1 MKKEFNITG
10 MTCSACSARVER
22 VVNKI
27 EETSDV
33 TVNLLTNSMSLNLKD
48 ETATSKVLAAVEKAG
63 YTIAEVKKEIKK
75 EASKEKAVDLAK
87 TESDMLKFRLIVS
100 IVFLIPLM
108 YISMGGMMGAPL
120 PEFLSGHKGASS
132 YAFIQ
137 FLLAIPII
145 FVNRKYYIQG
155 FKSLFSLAPNMD
167 SLIAVGSSSALVYGI
182 FAIFRINYGIANG
195 DMDLVAAYHM
205 DLYFEA
211 AATILALITVG
222 KYLESKSREK
232 TTDAISK
239 LLDLAPKTAVV
250 LRNEI
255 EKTIDASEVLVGD
268 IVIVK
273 NGMAVP
279 VDGEVIEGSASF
291 DESSITGES
300 LPVLK
305 NIGDKVVTSSINK
318 GGYIKFIAKKVGEDT
333 TFMQI
338 IALVKEASSTK
349 APIAKL
355 ADKISGVFV
364 PIVMLISLITFIT
377 WFLIAGDFEQSLS
390 FAITVLVISCP
401 CALGLATPVS
411 IMVAAGKGASEKI
424 LIKSGEA
431 LETLHNVKTVIL
443 DKTGTITKGMPEV
456 SDVISVSIPK
466 SELLNLA
473 YSLENQSE
481 HPLAFAINSY
491 AKENNASLYP
501 ITEFES
507 IAGQGVV
514 AKINND
520 TLMAGNAVMFSENNI
535 DITNYKTEFENF
547 AKEGKTPLLFSKNN
561 QLIGIITVSDK
572 VKESSKKAVE
582 LLNSL
587 SIEVVMLTGD
597 NNKTATAIAN
607 SVGIKN
613 VISDVLPNEKESVV
627 RKYQENANIVAMVG
641 DGVND
646 SPALARADVGI
657 AIGAGTDIAIES
669 ADIVLIKNDLVDVA
683 TAIKLSKATIKNIKQ
698 NLFWAFIY
706 NIIGIPIAAGVFFTA
721 FSLKLTPD
729 FAALAMS
736 FSSVFVVTNALRLRN
751 FKGYD

>member
-1 MKKEFNITG
+1 MKKDFNITG

-27 EETSDV
+27 STVNDV
-33 TVNLLTNSMSLNLKD
+33 SVNLLTNSMSLNLENNED
-48 ETATSKVLAAVEKAG
+48 LEKVYAAVKKAG
-63 YTIAEVKKEIKK
+63 YGIEEVKKEAEKK
-75 EASKEKAVDLAK
+75 EKEMAVDIVK
-87 TESDMLKFRLIVS
+87 EESEQLKFRLIVS
-100 IVFLIPLM
+100 ILFLIPLM

-120 PEFLSGHKGASS
+120 PEFLVGHKGASS

-167 SLIAVGSSSALVYGI
+167 SLIAVGSSSALIYGI

-195 DMDLVAAYHM
+195 DMDLVASYHM

-222 KYLESKSREK
+222 KYLESNSRQK

-239 LLDLAPKTAVV
+239 LLDLAPKTALV
-250 LRNEI
+250 LRDGI
-255 EKTIDASEVLVGD
+255 EKTIPSEEVLVGD
-268 IVIVK
+268 VVIVK
-273 NGMAVP
+273 NGMIAP
-279 VDGEVIEGSASF
+279 VDGVIIEGSASF
-291 DESSITGES
+291 DQASITGES
-300 LPVLK
+300 IPILK
-305 NIGDKVVTSSINK
+305 NVGDEVIASSINK
-318 GGYIKFIAKKVGEDT
+318 GGYIKFSANKVGEDT

-338 IALVKEASSTK
+338 IALVKEASATK

-364 PIVMLISLITFIT
+364 PIVMLISLITFIS
-377 WFLIAGDFEQSLS
+377 WYLIAGDFEQSLS

-411 IMVAAGKGASEKI
+411 IMVATGKGAQEKI

-431 LETLHNVKTVIL
+431 LETLHNVKTVVL
-443 DKTGTITKGMPEV
+443 DKTGTITNGTPEV
-456 SDVISVSIPK
+456 SDIIPINIEK
-466 SELLNLA
+466 EELLNLA

-481 HPLAFAINSY
+481 HPLAFAITSY
-491 AKENNASLYP
+491 AKENNASLYN
-501 ITEFES
+501 TENFKS
-507 IAGQGVV
+507 IAGQGVF
-514 AKINND
+514 ANIEGD
-520 TLMAGNAVMFSENNI
+520 ELIAGNEFMFSEFKI
-535 DITNYKTEFENF
+535 DIQSYKNQFEDF
-547 AKEGKTPLLFSKNN
+547 ANEGKTPLLFAKNN
-561 QLIGIITVSDK
+561 KLIGIITASDK
-572 VKESSKKAVE
+572 IKDSSKKAVE
-582 LLNSL
+582 LLNNL

-597 NNKTATAIAN
+597 NKKTATSIAKQ
-607 SVGIKN
+607 VGITN
-613 VISDVLPNEKESVV
+613 VISDVLPQEKESIV
-627 RKYQENANIVAMVG
+627 RKFQEGDNIVAMVG

-683 TAIKLSKATIKNIKQ
+683 SAINLSKATIKNIKQ

-706 NIIGIPIAAGVFFTA
+706 NIIGIPIAAGIFFTA
-721 FSLKLTPD
+721 FNLKLTPD

-736 FSSVFVVTNALRLRN
+736 FSSVFVVSNALRLRN
-751 FKGYD
+751 FTAYK

>member
-1 MKKEFNITG
+1 MKKEFNVTG
-10 MTCSACSARVER
+10 MTCSACSSRVER
-22 VVNKI
+22 VTNKI
-27 EETSDV
+27 EGTSNV
-33 TVNLLTNSMSLNLKD
+33 SVNLLTNSMSLDLED
-48 ETATSKVLAAVEKAG
+48 EAALEKIIFAVEKAG
-63 YTIAEVKKEIKK
+63 FSIEEVKKEVKK
-75 EASKEKAVDLAK
+75 EARKEEAVDKAK
-87 TESDMLKFRLIVS
+87 VESDKLKSRLITS
-100 IVFLIPLM
+100 IAFLIPLM

-120 PEFLSGHKGASS
+120 PSFLSGHKGASS

-137 FLLAIPII
+137 FLLALPII
-145 FVNRKYYIQG
+145 FANRQYYTKG

-167 SLIAVGSSSALVYGI
+167 SLIAIGSSSALIYGI

-195 DMDLVAAYHM
+195 DMDLVARYHM

-239 LLDLAPKTAVV
+239 LLDLAPKTALV
-250 LRNEI
+250 LRNNKEMNI
-255 EKTIDASEVLVGD
+255 PADEVLVGD

-273 NGMAVP
+273 NGMAAP

-291 DESSITGES
+291 DEASITGES

-305 NIGDKVVTSSINK
+305 NVGDKIVTSSINK
-318 GGYIKFIAKKVGEDT
+318 GGYIKFVAKKVGEDT

-355 ADKISGVFV
+355 ADKISGIFV
-364 PIVMLISLITFIT
+364 PVVILISLITFAFWLIT
-377 WFLIAGDFEQSLS
+377 SGDFEQSLS

-431 LETLHNVKTVIL
+431 LETLHNVKTVVL
-443 DKTGTITKGMPEV
+443 DKTGTITNGKPEV
-456 SDVISVSIPK
+456 SDIIPINIEK

-491 AKENNASLYP
+491 AKENNATLYN
-501 ITEFES
+501 TSEFKS
-507 IAGQGVV
+507 VAGQGVI
-514 AKINND
+514 AKID
-520 TLMAGNAVMFSENNI
+520 ESTLMAGNEVMFNEFQINI
-535 DITNYKTEFENF
+535 SNYKTQFENF

-561 QLIGIITVSDK
+561 ELIGIITVSDK

-582 LLNSL
+582 LLNNL
-587 SIEVVMLTGD
+587 GVEVVMLTGD
-597 NNKTATAIAN
+597 NNKTATAIAS

-613 VISDVLPNEKESVV
+613 IISDVLPNEKESVV
-627 RKYQENANIVAMVG
+627 RKYQENGNIVAMVG

-683 TAIKLSKATIKNIKQ
+683 TAINLSKATIKNIKQ

-706 NIIGIPIAAGVFFTA
+706 NTIGIPIAAGVFYASFG
-721 FSLKLTPD
+721 LKLSPD

-751 FKGYD
+751 FKNYN